1 MRAVTACAAAAL
13 TLSSANAFVQPLHV
27 GQHAAVRAPAAA
39 AVSSSFTAS
48 SRALLPRRR
57 VLCSLRMAGD
67 SFDYDVIIVGCG
79 VGGHGAALHARAC
92 GKVLLECLDPMHTN
106 LADCTS
112 KCTSKCA

>member
-13 TLSSANAFVQPLHV
+13 TLGSAYAFVQPALAS
-27 GQHAAVRAPAAA
+27 QHAALRTVPAAA
-39 AVSSSFTAS
+39 AVSSSFLAS
-48 SRALLPRRR
+48 SVVQLPRRR

-92 GKVLLECLDPMHTN
+92 GKDSLEYHAKKSPI
-106 LADCTS
+106 S
-112 KCTSKCA
+112 

>member
-13 TLSSANAFVQPLHV
+13 TLGSVNAFVQPALAS
-27 GQHAAVRAPAAA
+27 QHAALRTPLPAAA
-39 AVSSSFTAS
+39 VRSSFVAS
-48 SRALLPRRR
+48 SLAQLPRRR

-92 GKVLLECLDPMHTN
+92 GKDSFVTL
-106 LADCTS
+106 
-112 KCTSKCA
+112 